1 MRGDPLDPGLER
13 ESYREYDSAMA
24 AKVRGPKKSTKRTS
38 PATGDERKVKRSF
51 TLDRKVDEE
60 ARRRIGAR
68 GLSAF
73 VNDAIKRRLQGLR
86 IEAWLDE
93 REAIDGPIPDA
104 AFSRVDDALKRAGF

>member
-1 MRGDPLDPGLER
+1 MVGHDPGLEL
-13 ESYREYDSAMA
+13 ESHPEYDSAMA
-24 AKVRGPKKSTKRTS
+24 TKIRTPKKPTKRTP
-38 PATGDERKVKRSF
+38 PAGGDERKVKRSF

-86 IEAWLDE
+86 IQAWLDE

-104 AFSRVDDALKRAGF
+104 AFSRIDDALKKAGF